1 MQMTRIVTV
10 TVAVLALAALASRA
24 GVLAGPRRAGPGQ
37 PAPTVGD
44 ARRPGP
50 GLASSRREAPE
61 APSAQP

>member
-24 GVLAGPRRAGPGQ
+24 GVLAGRAEPVRASHTDCRRRSSPRPRPRIEPAG
-37 PAPTVGD
+37 
-44 ARRPGP
+44 
-50 GLASSRREAPE
+50 SPE